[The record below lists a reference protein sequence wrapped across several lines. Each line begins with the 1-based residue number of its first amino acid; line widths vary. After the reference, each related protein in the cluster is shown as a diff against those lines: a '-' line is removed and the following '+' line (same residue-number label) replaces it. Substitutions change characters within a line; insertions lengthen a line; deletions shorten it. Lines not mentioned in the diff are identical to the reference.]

1 MKVNWNTK
9 HNCGLLS
16 ISQAIF
22 DQCHHNRSMFCA
34 KVVNFTFK
42 FFDKMFGTRE
52 DFESFSDTLNLSG
65 ISNEPVRTDWEL
77 HDLSKK
83 RLPKSTLPVVAKQLG
98 LTTSL
103 ILNAIDLN
111 KAQYDAMS
119 NNDLLSIRHS
129 EHLLKMMELVSRGR
143 DLWGTKQ
150 EGFKGWMKD
159 GIRALGGKR
168 PMDFIDTFV
177 GIDMAIAIIGR
188 IEHGVYS

>member
-1 MKVNWNTK
+1 
-9 HNCGLLS
+9 
-16 ISQAIF
+16 
-22 DQCHHNRSMFCA
+22 
-34 KVVNFTFK
+34 
-42 FFDKMFGTRE
+42 MFGTRE
-52 DFESFSDTLNLSG
+52 DFESFSDALNLSG

-103 ILNAIDLN
+103 ILKAIDLN
-111 KAQYDAMS
+111 KSQYDAMS
-119 NNDLLSIRHS
+119 DKDLFSIRHS

-143 DLWGTKQ
+143 DLWGVKQ

-159 GIRALGGKR
+159 EIRALGGKR